1 MNPKTPPL
9 EESEKSED
17 PDRVRLG
24 TILGVGALVVGGLLV
39 WALVPGGR
47 AGRQAPVD
55 DPFNGARL
63 VSLERAGEMVEA
75 VGHPVFWAGRL
86 PGMRVAMNEDSRQN
100 VHVRYLPDG
109 VDPETSSNQ
118 YFTVGS
124 YPFSQAFEAT
134 SRLAG
139 EPGRAPVEFPGG
151 VGFLDRMRGD
161 RLVLSFRGHPDLQ
174 VEVFHPRLGR
184 ALEAVRT
191 GGIVPMP

>member
-1 MNPKTPPL
+1 MNQSSLPPKPRPG
-9 EESEKSED
+9 
-17 PDRVRLG
+17 PDRVRIG
-24 TILGVGALVVGGLLV
+24 TMLGVGALVVGGLLV
-39 WALVPGGR
+39 WVLTPGGR
-47 AGRQAPVD
+47 GGRQAPVEN
-55 DPFNGARL
+55 PFNGARL

-86 PGMRVAMNEDSRQN
+86 PGMKVAMDYDSSRN
-100 VHVRYLPDG
+100 VHVRYLPEG
-109 VDPETSSNQ
+109 VDPESSSGK

-124 YPFSQAFEAT
+124 YPFAQAFEAT

-139 EPGRAPVEFPGG
+139 EPGRVPLDFPGG

-174 VEVFHPRLGR
+174 VEVSHPRLDR
-184 ALEAVRT
+184 ALQAVRS

>member
-1 MNPKTPPL
+1 MNPKTPSPG
-9 EESEKSED
+9 KSET

-55 DPFNGARL
+55 DPFDGARL
-63 VSLERAGEMVEA
+63 VSLKRAGEMVKT

-86 PGMRVAMNEDSRQN
+86 PGMKVAMNEDSRQN

-109 VDPETSSNQ
+109 VDPETSTNA
-118 YFTVGS
+118 YFTIGS

-174 VEVFHPRLGR
+174 IEVFHPRLGR
-184 ALEAVRT
+184 ALEAVRS

>member
-1 MNPKTPPL
+1 MNQTSLSPNPRPG
-9 EESEKSED
+9 
-17 PDRVRLG
+17 PDRARIA
-24 TILGVGALVVGGLLV
+24 TMLGVGALVVGGLLV

-55 DPFNGARL
+55 DPFDGARL
-63 VSLERAGEMVEA
+63 VSLQRAGEMVRA
-75 VGHPVFWAGRL
+75 VGHPVFWAGQL
-86 PGMRVAMNEDSRQN
+86 PGMKVAMDYDSRKN
-100 VHVRYLPDG
+100 VHVRYLPEG
-109 VDPETSSNQ
+109 VDPETADSR

-124 YPFSQAFEAT
+124 YPFAQAFEAT

-139 EPGRAPVEFPGG
+139 EPGRVPLDFPGG

-174 VEVFHPRLGR
+174 VEVFHPRLEQ
-184 ALEAVRT
+184 AIEAVRS